1 MTQLSD
7 HEYSIFSQNGEDG
20 IIYFLS
26 GGLENNRRKFIEIGT
41 SDGGQNNSMYLLKR
55 GWSGLGL
62 EMDPNNIKRYLQR
75 LSGSPQL
82 AARVQLGVMKVG
94 WDNCQ
99 WIVEQYGEQAPDLFS
114 LDIDSVDY
122 YVAYRLLKLG
132 FAPSIICVE
141 YNAFL
146 GHQPLTVMY
155 DPDFSRRRYDP
166 ERGLY
171 FGASA
176 SAWKHL
182 FAQYGYRFCGV
193 DQAGV
198 NAFFC
203 LPERF
208 KSGFLDSISGVDHA
222 YTRVFTDKFKL
233 PGEQLEREL
242 LARPSLV
249 FVNVA
254 EENVEDVVD
263 DCERPPGEAP
273 LIYSAQPGPAVKTP
287 PSAPPLAASST
298 TGKARKPTYDAAAT
312 FHAEGYERFGRQFMA
327 SFEEH
332 WPPGTRLRVFAEGCH
347 PPSTERVIVRDLHE
361 DAKDLVAFKQRHAG
375 NPGAHGKFGE
385 TYQYML
391 DAIRWSHRIF
401 ALREAAERSD
411 ADYLINID
419 ADILC
424 FQDMPLD
431 FLVNLMPEEADI
443 GFMPRKGIY
452 SECSF
457 VLYKLR
463 NPLVR
468 DFIRRHADYYT
479 TDKIFTLARWTDC
492 HAFDFMVSEHR
503 QRGDL
508 KFYNINAGIPDS
520 MHPFVNGP
528 LGRYMDHLK
537 GGRKE
542 EGRSRDSDLVVERD
556 EPYWKKRNPA

>member
-1 MTQLSD
+1 MTQISE
-7 HEYSIFSQNGEDG
+7 HEYKIFSQNGEDG
-20 IIYFLS
+20 IISFLS
-26 GGLENNRRKFIEIGT
+26 GGLANNRRRFIEIGT
-41 SDGGQNNSMYLLKR
+41 SDGGENNSMYLLRR

-75 LSGSPQL
+75 LSGSPEL

-94 WDNCQ
+94 WDNCP
-99 WIVEQYGEQAPDLFS
+99 WIVEEYGDEVPDFFS
-114 LDIDSVDY
+114 LDIDSIDY
-122 YVAYRLLKLG
+122 YVAYRLLQMG

-146 GHQPLTVMY
+146 GRQPLTVIY
-155 DPDFSRRRYDP
+155 DPDFSRHRYDS

-176 SAWKHL
+176 SAWRHL
-182 FAQYGYRFCGV
+182 FTQYGYQFCGV
-193 DQAGV
+193 DKAGV

-208 KSGFLDSISGVDHA
+208 QPGFLASVTGAEHA
-222 YTRVFTDKFKL
+222 YTRVFTDKYQMS
-233 PGEQLEREL
+233 GEALEREL
-242 LARPSLV
+242 LARPDLV

-254 EENVEDVVD
+254 EENIEHVVE
-263 DCERPPGEAP
+263 DCERPPADGP
-273 LIYSAQPGPAVKTP
+273 LIYSAQAAPAAVPTP
-287 PSAPPLAASST
+287 APVAARQAT
-298 TGKARKPTYDAAAT
+298 RTAGNLTFDAAAT
-312 FHAEGYERFGRQFMA
+312 FHAEGYERFGKQFMA
-327 SFEEH
+327 SFEQH
-332 WPPGTRLRVFAEGCH
+332 WPQGTKLRVFAEGCQ
-347 PPSTERVIVRDLHE
+347 PPSTQRVIVRDLHE
-361 DAKDLVAFKQRHAG
+361 DAKDLVAFKQRHAD

-424 FQDMPLD
+424 FQDMPLE
-431 FLVNLMPEEADI
+431 FLMSLMPQEADI

-457 VLYKLR
+457 VLYKLH

-468 DFIRRHADYYT
+468 DFIRRHAAYYT
-479 TDKIFTLARWTDC
+479 EDKIFTLSRWTDC

-508 KFYNINAGIPDS
+508 KFYNINAGVPDS

-528 LGRYMDHLK
+528 LGRFMDHLK
-537 GGRKE
+537 GNRKE
-542 EGRSRDSDLVVERD
+542 AGRSHDSDLVIARPEA
-556 EPYWKKRNPA
+556 YWSNPKKV